1 MSTKRT
7 PKRSRKR
14 SRRLCRA
21 PEVCKRYGKSRTQIW
36 RDVRAGKFPAP
47 VQIGPNSIGWWSDE
61 LDAHDETLLR
71 VAWAPDEEAA

>member
-7 PKRSRKR
+7 RNR
-14 SRRLCRA
+14 SRRLCRW
-21 PEVCKRYGKSRTQIW
+21 PEVHKRYGKSRTQNW

-61 LDAHDETLLR
+61 LDAHDETLSR

>member
-1 MSTKRT
+1 MSTELATKR
-7 PKRSRKR
+7 P
-14 SRRLCRA
+14 RRLLRW
-21 PEVCKRYGKSRTQIW
+21 PEVKKRYGKSRTQNW

-61 LDAHDETLLR
+61 LDAHDETLSR